1 MIAQLEETD
10 AATEFFELI
19 VEPAIAEYDDAEN
32 VLTDATVNGIG
43 SPDDA
48 RALVLRRARTASIE
62 LHQFTG
68 RVLASA
74 PRWSRGSKIDQI
86 RDWLRTGFVR
96 RVNGQ
101 PVDDLAILHD
111 VADAFKHAQLT
122 RKAWFLE
129 TDRAVIRTATGF
141 GRLSCGEGK
150 FGGAEQVIVELLDGR
165 QRALSLILWTVRDAW
180 AAAMGKPRRLFT

>member
-1 MIAQLEETD
+1 MAVGLV
-10 AATEFFELI
+10 AA
-19 VEPAIAEYDDAEN
+19 PARIRATQSAPGEGTADRPAASIRAV
-32 VLTDATVNGIG
+32 VLASRIMSICG
-43 SPDDA
+43 
-48 RALVLRRARTASIE
+48 RTASIE